1 MGPVAE
7 PMHCVAFL
15 STGLGRGHGQ
25 QNRSVLQALQ
35 PMPEGRDLDVVTR
48 AQFPVLPSGH
58 QPHAAVEDVQGGGAR
73 WFVLGQLHAAPERQQ
88 RLLEWGARA
97 RNQRQC
103 RPTGGCD
110 GRLLQQLG
118 GRGGKV
124 ADPGIRSLC
133 AVVSLVIGGS
143 ISDDTSIRC
152 DWRRAERYRGGR
164 SNAAASLGAPSG
176 T

>member
-1 MGPVAE
+1 
-7 PMHCVAFL
+7 
-15 STGLGRGHGQ
+15 
-25 QNRSVLQALQ
+25 
-35 PMPEGRDLDVVTR
+35 MPEGRDLDVVTR

-58 QPHAAVEDVQGGGAR
+58 QPHAAVEDVQGGCAR

-124 ADPGIRSLC
+124 ADPGIGASALSC
-133 AVVSLVIGGS
+133 PWVIGGS
-143 ISDDTSIRC
+143 TSDNTSIRVRPAP
-152 DWRRAERYRGGR
+152 RRKVPRGSIERSRFPRGF
-164 SNAAASLGAPSG
+164 PSG